1 MIFEVLRSSVKFWWF
16 RLKLEG
22 DVVLWEVDGGRCEN
36 MWKCGTAPWHRQCI
50 RLGRLGSAPAGR
62 FRPWRA
68 LEIVQRTRVLFLSW
82 VYGIYDVDLSKS
94 LQLWCLKRLIKR
106 LASRFD
112 FARFP
117 VRFPPVSILL
127 IYVYLS
133 LSAFTVSLEFIR
145 VQPRLYVRAR
155 INLSWLGCTKE
166 WERWIALKILKM
178 KARSLFTGRPSIDWV
193 FATKLTEFPIF
204 LSAPRPWWLDP
215 SVLSIHARVL
225 LWPLPGIEL
234 VQTWMYWYLSSSS
247 LGRSNQVTKRNL
259 KRHMVFLSFW
269 PSSPN
274 RDTIGFGYP

>member
-36 MWKCGTAPWHRQCI
+36 MWKCDTAPWHWQCI

-62 FRPWRA
+62 IRPWRA

-82 VYGIYDVDLSKS
+82 VYGIYDVNLSKS

-133 LSAFTVSLEFIR
+133 LSAFTLSLEFIR

-166 WERWIALKILKM
+166 WERWIALKILKT
-178 KARSLFTGRPSIDWV
+178 RSLFTGRPSIDFV
-193 FATKLTEFPIF
+193 FATPCLEVDRISDFPVCTKAVMIGPF
-204 LSAPRPWWLDP
+204 SAFHTRACLAVA
-215 SVLSIHARVL
+215 SARHRTCSNLNVLVFVVVVVVVGKIK
-225 LWPLPGIEL
+225 
-234 VQTWMYWYLSSSS
+234 SSHK
-247 LGRSNQVTKRNL
+247 KR
-259 KRHMVFLSFW
+259 
-269 PSSPN
+269 
-274 RDTIGFGYP
+274 T